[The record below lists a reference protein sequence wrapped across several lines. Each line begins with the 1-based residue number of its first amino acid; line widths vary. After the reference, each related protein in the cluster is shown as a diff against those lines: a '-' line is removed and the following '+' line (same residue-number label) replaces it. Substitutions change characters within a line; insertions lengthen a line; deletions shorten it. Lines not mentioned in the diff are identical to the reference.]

1 MNVVEAFRIALA
13 ALRANKFRAVLTML
27 GVVIGVSSVIL
38 LVSIGTGVRD
48 DMVDTIEGM
57 GSNLLFVFPG
67 KMEGMNSAP
76 NKRFTMDDYQYLKQ
90 RLPEAESVVAIA
102 QGKGVA
108 KVGNKTMRVDLGGTN
123 DVDHVFKWDMDQG
136 RPYGRAEIRSSAR
149 VAVLGARVAQELFP
163 NREPLGKTVTIEGQ
177 RMTVIGVQTKKGGG
191 MSGDQDGEVS
201 VPVGT
206 ALRVMNTNDL
216 MLIAVKVRDTRD
228 LEPMTRKIKRVLRPR
243 FGDEASAYSQKET
256 TGALDRMMG
265 TITIMLAGIAGISL
279 LVGGIGI
286 MNIMLVSVSERTRE
300 IGIRK
305 AVGAR
310 TFDVLAQFV
319 VEAIVLSAL
328 GGVLGILVG
337 AGGAAALGA
346 IMPTAIAPW
355 SAVMA
360 FMFSA
365 GIGVFFGVYPASK
378 AARMDPIAALR
389 HE

>member
-1 MNVVEAFRIALA
+1 MNIGEAFRIALA

-76 NKRFTMDDYQYLKQ
+76 NKRFTMDDYEYLTQ

-108 KVGNKTMRVDLGGTN
+108 KVANKTMRISVGGAN
-123 DVDHVFKWDMDQG
+123 DVDHVFKWDMDRG
-136 RPYGRAEIRSSAR
+136 RPYGRAEVQSSAR
-149 VAVLGARVAQELFP
+149 VAVLGARVAEELFP
-163 NREPLGKTVTIEGQ
+163 NREPVGKTIVVEGQ
-177 RMTVIGVQTKKGGG
+177 RLTVIGVMAKKGGG
-191 MSGDQDGEVS
+191 MAGDQDGEVS
-201 VPVGT
+201 MPVGT
-206 ALRVMNTNDL
+206 ALRIMNTNDL
-216 MLIAVKVRDTRD
+216 TLIGVKVRETKD

-256 TGALDRMMG
+256 TGALDEMMG
-265 TITIMLAGIAGISL
+265 TITVMLAGIAGISL

-319 VEAIVLSAL
+319 IEAVVLSAL
-328 GGVLGILVG
+328 GGVIGILLG
-337 AGGAAALGA
+337 AGGASALSA
-346 IMPTAIAPW
+346 VMPTTVAPW
-355 SAVMA
+355 SAAMA
-360 FMFSA
+360 FAFSA
-365 GIGVFFGVYPASK
+365 AIGVFFGVYPASK
-378 AARMDPIAALR
+378 AARMDPIVALR
-389 HE
+389 HD